1 MTIQLQLLAAVFV
14 CTLFAVDCNAQ
25 NINQHDKAVL
35 EKVDAWAHTPL
46 SLLSSTK
53 ASVDAS
59 GNITSVKFNRINGD
73 FDSLLE
79 LEHLK
84 SIHLFNMKSGWLEK
98 LAKRYPD
105 LERLNFHARGL
116 TDDDLAAVGGFKNLT
131 ELFIT
136 GGDSDGAACMRQ
148 IGELKNLKSLTIPP
162 NWGPNAVELKALKK
176 LPRLNSCTRVY
187 LSKSGE
193 RVQSS
198 RDRTYHHFYRLLV
211 DEQKRSVVEASEFL
225 GILNNGRISAT
236 ISSAELIPYLNGI
249 ETANSMSL
257 TIGEHLGENINDLR
271 IPSGLKTISVTGDLS
286 HAYKHFYRSL
296 VDEEK
301 RSAQEASEVLG
312 ILSDGRIA
320 ITITSAELIPYLNGI
335 ETATEMQLII
345 GEHLGES
352 IDDLRIPSGVKTLSL
367 TGNLSQGFLD
377 SVAQI
382 DSIESL
388 SLRGAKQPSLH
399 KLTGFHALK
408 SLSVRGHHIGHQ
420 GLTFLDGFKKLKMV
434 ALEDCHISEG
444 GVSFLADLEGLTSLR
459 LLKNKVPGV
468 DLKHISG
475 SKGLEHLDLSGNE
488 LQNFDA
494 KPLSN
499 LKNLSYLNLED
510 IPLHDSDLVHLQNL
524 KSLDQFEWQSDQ
536 TTARARFE
544 LYANFNWGPEKSLK
558 AEGARMNQDSSR
570 LSISRN
576 VEVSEEFIKAVGAL
590 DSLSAMSASR
600 NDEAIKVVQA
610 QPFREL
616 RFFVCKGLNNE
627 AIELLSTNQNVTS
640 LVING
645 SHLITDE
652 GFQFLER
659 MTWLESLRFRGDGV
673 SDAAKEALKAK
684 LPNCKIN

>member
-1 MTIQLQLLAAVFV
+1 MCI
-14 CTLFAVDCNAQ
+14 
-25 NINQHDKAVL
+25 
-35 EKVDAWAHTPL
+35 
-46 SLLSSTK
+46 
-53 ASVDAS
+53 
-59 GNITSVKFNRINGD
+59 R
-73 FDSLLE
+73 DS
-79 LEHLK
+79 
-84 SIHLFNMKSGWLEK
+84 
-98 LAKRYPD
+98 
-105 LERLNFHARGL
+105 
-116 TDDDLAAVGGFKNLT
+116 
-131 ELFIT
+131 
-136 GGDSDGAACMRQ
+136 
-148 IGELKNLKSLTIPP
+148 
-162 NWGPNAVELKALKK
+162 
-176 LPRLNSCTRVY
+176 SCTRVY
-187 LSKSGE
+187 FSKSGE
-193 RVQSS
+193 HVQSS
-198 RDRTYHHFYRLLV
+198 LDRTYHHFYRLLV

-225 GILNNGRISAT
+225 GILNDGRISAT
-236 ISSAELIPYLNGI
+236 VSSAELIPYLNGI

-286 HAYKHFYRSL
+286 HAYKHFYRLL

-320 ITITSAELIPYLNGI
+320 INITSAELIPYLNGI

-345 GEHLGES
+345 GEHFGES

-475 SKGLEHLDLSGNE
+475 SKGLEHLDLSSNALTELNFNFISKFEKLTHLDLSGNQ
-488 LQNFDA
+488 LKNFDA
-494 KPLSN
+494 KSLSN

-558 AEGARMNQDSSR
+558 AEGARVNQDSSR

-590 DSLSAMSASR
+590 DVLSVMSASR

-673 SDAAKEALKAK
+673 SEAAKEALKAK